1 MHSDSASSDI
11 PSDIHSAST
20 RERSAWCVDKVA
32 PQSGCTVTASIS
44 IACTVNN
51 SPCSFLHCS
60 QGITLRRKVMCES
73 HLCASHCVMPHS
85 LTACSLPDCLPPS
98 LPACHP
104 PSFPPIPTLSRI
116 VDVPFPPSLPA
127 CFPPS
132 CPPISTKH
140 PPPHHRAEKNSDLQA
155 GEGGKGGSQAKQG

>member
-60 QGITLRRKVMCES
+60 QGITLRRTFPSALPLLSQPFHES
-73 HLCASHCVMPHS
+73 SMSLSRLPSRPASHPSALPSPPNIH
-85 LTACSLPDCLPPS
+85 LLIIALKKTATYKQGRAAREGRKRNRVSPLLRGLLS
-98 LPACHP
+98 G
-104 PSFPPIPTLSRI
+104 LSRLSK
-116 VDVPFPPSLPA
+116 VT
-127 CFPPS
+127 
-132 CPPISTKH
+132 STLL
-140 PPPHHRAEKNSDLQA
+140 R
-155 GEGGKGGSQAKQG
+155 

>member
-85 LTACSLPDCLPPS
+85 LTVSLLPPRLSPSFPPCLPPSPPSVTSLPPS
-98 LPACHP
+98 LPR
-104 PSFPPIPTLSRI
+104 PSLTPSRSIPTLSRI

-127 CFPPS
+127 CFPP
-132 CPPISTKH
+132 
-140 PPPHHRAEKNSDLQA
+140 
-155 GEGGKGGSQAKQG
+155 

>member
-60 QGITLRRKVMCES
+60 QGITLRRTFPWTALPLHPFRPSQPFHES
-73 HLCASHCVMPHS
+73 SMSLSRLPSRPASHPSALPSPPNIHLLIIALKKQRPTSRGGRQGRVASETGLALSFAASS
-85 LTACSLPDCLPPS
+85 LASLAS
-98 LPACHP
+98 A
-104 PSFPPIPTLSRI
+104 R
-116 VDVPFPPSLPA
+116 
-127 CFPPS
+127 
-132 CPPISTKH
+132 
-140 PPPHHRAEKNSDLQA
+140 
-155 GEGGKGGSQAKQG
+155 

>member
-85 LTACSLPDCLPPS
+85 LTVSLLPPRLSPSFPPCLPPSPPSVTSLPPS
-98 LPACHP
+98 LPRPSLP
-104 PSFPPIPTLSRI
+104 PSRSIPTLSRI

-127 CFPPS
+127 CFPP
-132 CPPISTKH
+132 
-140 PPPHHRAEKNSDLQA
+140 
-155 GEGGKGGSQAKQG
+155 